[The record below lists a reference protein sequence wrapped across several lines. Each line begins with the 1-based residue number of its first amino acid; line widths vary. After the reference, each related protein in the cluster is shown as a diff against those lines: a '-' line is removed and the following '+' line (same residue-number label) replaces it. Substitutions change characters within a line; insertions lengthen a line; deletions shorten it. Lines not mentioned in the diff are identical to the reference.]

1 MTPDANHRALRSGV
15 DRVTTALPSDGAQLS
30 TPTKSVDVCGAS
42 GNRPAIRRPLR
53 QPTRYWIRRDR
64 KLTLLSVTGYGYVHV
79 YRLEYASGAAMTAVS
94 QGPSTT
100 ESHGLTSEFEHE
112 PVPAAHRRRW
122 LYVAAVW
129 FGFPMI
135 LTNAVF
141 GGVIVYGL
149 GFVRG
154 LLAILLGNLVLML
167 YVGALSHLAGSTGR
181 NFALIAKSTFGSR
194 GYAIASGFLSTI
206 VIGWFAFQTGLTGST
221 LHATLGWN
229 EPGTILLAGVLY
241 IAVTFIGIRALAILG
256 AVAAPLFLVLAA
268 VAIWF
273 VASSHGLGQVLGY
286 AGQPGAVVASIG
298 AAVTMTVA
306 GFADSG
312 TMTADFTR
320 WAKDGRSA
328 VGASLTAFPVA
339 NFVSMAVGGLIVAA
353 GAATDAATDGGD
365 FLGILVGHGWLL
377 SAIAVA
383 FVFINLGSVCTHCLY
398 NGAVGWS
405 HITASKMRLLTIV
418 LGVIGVIAAVA
429 GVWTLFADWLNI
441 LGVFVPPIG
450 AVLIADQVLLRRR
463 AAGRPIGTFRP
474 TAFAAWAVGALVAA
488 VVHFTAPQYAE
499 AVAGILAGGLAYLVI
514 ASVASRVAP
523 EPTPDT
529 AEPVPAGDAA
539 A

>member
-1 MTPDANHRALRSGV
+1 
-15 DRVTTALPSDGAQLS
+15 
-30 TPTKSVDVCGAS
+30 
-42 GNRPAIRRPLR
+42 
-53 QPTRYWIRRDR
+53 
-64 KLTLLSVTGYGYVHV
+64 
-79 YRLEYASGAAMTAVS
+79 MTAVS
-94 QGPSTT
+94 RSPSTT

-112 PVPAAHRRRW
+112 PVPAAYRRRW
-122 LYVAAVW
+122 LSVAAVW

-154 LLAILLGNLVLML
+154 LLAILVGNLVLAL
-167 YVGALSHLAGSTGR
+167 YVGLLSHLAGSSGR
-181 NFALIAKSTFGSR
+181 NFALVAKSTFGNR

-221 LHATLGWN
+221 LHSTLGWN

-273 VASSHGLGQVLGY
+273 VASGHGLGQVLGY

-339 NFVSMAVGGLIVAA
+339 NFISMAVGGLIVAA
-353 GAATDAATDGGD
+353 GAATDAANDGGD

-377 SAIAVA
+377 TAIAVA

-450 AVLIADQVLLRRR
+450 AVLITDQLLLRRQ
-463 AAGRPIGTFRP
+463 AAHRDVIPYRP
-474 TAFAAWAVGALVAA
+474 TAFAAWAVGAVVAG
-488 VVHFTAPQYAE
+488 VVHFTAPAYAE
-499 AVAGILAGGLAYLVI
+499 AVAGILAAGLAYLAI
-514 ASVASRVAP
+514 ARLTATAAPAPAASAAPAPAAAAPTASAAERVAVT
-523 EPTPDT
+523 EGG
-529 AEPVPAGDAA
+529 AQ
-539 A
+539 

>member
-1 MTPDANHRALRSGV
+1 
-15 DRVTTALPSDGAQLS
+15 
-30 TPTKSVDVCGAS
+30 
-42 GNRPAIRRPLR
+42 
-53 QPTRYWIRRDR
+53 
-64 KLTLLSVTGYGYVHV
+64 
-79 YRLEYASGAAMTAVS
+79 MTATAENPVA
-94 QGPSTT
+94 T
-100 ESHGLTSEFEHE
+100 EEHGLTSEFEHE
-112 PVPAAHRRRW
+112 PVPATHRRSW
-122 LYVAAVW
+122 LSVAAVW

-149 GFVRG
+149 GIAAG

-167 YVGALSHLAGSTGR
+167 YVGVLSHVAGSTGR

-206 VIGWFAFQTGLTGST
+206 VIGWFAFQTGLTGAT
-221 LHATLGWN
+221 LHTTLGWN
-229 EPGTILLAGVLY
+229 EPATILLAGVLY
-241 IAVTFIGIRALAILG
+241 IAVTFVGIRALAMLG

-268 VAIWF
+268 VAIGF
-273 VASSHGLGQVLGY
+273 VASQRGLGGVLGY
-286 AGQPGAVVASIG
+286 GGHPGATVLSIG

-320 WAKDGRSA
+320 WARGGRHA
-328 VGASLTAFPVA
+328 VGAAVTAFPVA
-339 NFVSMAVGGLIVAA
+339 NFISMAVGGVIVAA
-353 GAATDAATDGGD
+353 GAATDPDHNGGD
-365 FLGILVGHGWLL
+365 FLGILVGHHPLL
-377 SAIAVA
+377 TALAVV

-405 HITASKMRLLTIV
+405 HITASKMRLLTVV
-418 LGVIGVIAAVA
+418 LGVVGVIAAVA

-514 ASVASRVAP
+514 ASVAGRVAP

-529 AEPVPAGDAA
+529 VEPVPAGDAA

>member
-1 MTPDANHRALRSGV
+1 
-15 DRVTTALPSDGAQLS
+15 
-30 TPTKSVDVCGAS
+30 
-42 GNRPAIRRPLR
+42 
-53 QPTRYWIRRDR
+53 
-64 KLTLLSVTGYGYVHV
+64 
-79 YRLEYASGAAMTAVS
+79 MTATAENPVA
-94 QGPSTT
+94 TA
-100 ESHGLTSEFEHE
+100 EHGLTSEFEHE
-112 PVPAAHRRRW
+112 PVPVAHRRSW
-122 LYVAAVW
+122 LSVAAVW

-149 GFVRG
+149 GFARG

-167 YVGALSHLAGSTGR
+167 YVGVLSHLAGSTGR
-181 NFALIAKSTFGSR
+181 NFAIVAKSTFGSR

-206 VIGWFAFQTGLTGST
+206 VIGWFAFQTGLTGAT
-221 LHATLGWN
+221 LHSTLGWN
-229 EPGTILLAGVLY
+229 EPATILLAGVLY
-241 IAVTFIGIRALAILG
+241 IAVTFVGIRALAMLG

-268 VAIWF
+268 VAIGF
-273 VASSHGLGQVLGY
+273 VASQRGLGGVLGY
-286 AGQPGAVVASIG
+286 GGHPGATVLSIG

-320 WAKDGRSA
+320 WSRSGRHA
-328 VGASLTAFPVA
+328 VGASATAFPLA
-339 NFVSMAVGGLIVAA
+339 NFVSMAVGGVIVAA
-353 GAATDAATDGGD
+353 GAATDPDKNGGD
-365 FLGILVGHGWLL
+365 FLGILVGHHPLL
-377 SAIAVA
+377 TALTVV

-514 ASVASRVAP
+514 AALTDRAAP
-523 EPTPDT
+523 EVAT
-529 AEPVPAGDAA
+529 AEPVPAGDTAA
-539 A
+539 